1 MFRTI
6 GLLRQRQN
14 QIREKL
20 FRISTQF
27 KSDWCSEEEIDVII
41 LGIEP
46 EFKQIARKLA
56 IKLLKLTTI
65 INKAM
70 KLANNI

>member
-6 GLLRQRQN
+6 GLLRQRQEN
-14 QIREKL
+14 IRKKL

-27 KSDWCSEEEIDVII
+27 KSDWSCEEEIDEII

-56 IKLLKLTTI
+56 MKLLKLTII